1 MSEEAEKEKLV
12 TLGVKINQNTRDR
25 WDELKA
31 DGAFDT
37 GGQFMDALLERYAN
51 PLKINK
57 DNEEAVKQLKETVR
71 NQQLTIDKL
80 TADLQLVNEGN
91 KKQKE
96 TLAQNADLIRELSS
110 KLDQSGAEIES
121 FRQRQHETDSKLEGC
136 IAVPVQPLDILCLQY
151 LADRENK
158 NRKRNDI
165 TPEVFFMY
173 CVREMLIKGNKFS
186 IDCVPDNVIK
196 KFKQQLKEKGDE

>member
-57 DNEEAVKQLKETVR
+57 DNEEAVKQLKENVR
-71 NQQLTIDKL
+71 SMQLTIDKL
-80 TADLQLVNEGN
+80 TADLQLATEGN

-96 TLAQNADLIRELSS
+96 TLAQNADLIQELSE
-110 KLDQSGAEIES
+110 KLKQSGEAFETASKRNSE
-121 FRQRQHETDSKLEGC
+121 FEQRVKGC
-136 IAVPVQPLDILCLQY
+136 IVVPAEPLDVMCLQY

-158 NRKRNDI
+158 IRKRNDI

-186 IDCVPDNVIK
+186 IDCVPDSVIK
-196 KFKQQLKEKGDE
+196 KFKQQLMAKEE

>member
-37 GGQFMDALLERYAN
+37 GGQFLDALLERYAN

-57 DNEEAVKQLKETVR
+57 DNEEAVKQLKENVR
-71 NQQLTIDKL
+71 SMQLTIDKL
-80 TADLQLVNEGN
+80 TADLQTANEGN
-91 KKQKE
+91 QKQKE
-96 TLAQNADLIRELSS
+96 TLAQNADLIQELSE
-110 KLDQSGAEIES
+110 KLKASGDAFES
-121 FRQRQHETDSKLEGC
+121 ASHRNKEYEQRMKGC
-136 IAVPVQPLDILCLQY
+136 IVVPAEPLDILCLQY

-186 IDCVPDNVIK
+186 IDCVPDSVVK
-196 KFKQQLKEKGDE
+196 KLQQQLKAKEE